1 MRTAEDLVVQRI
13 DQLIGIVKAKALL
26 EVPQIRTNTL
36 AHNLVLCMCEQIK
49 VGIWNLV
56 DVGNKRI
63 DRGVNSLLVQAIE
76 QVGEYKRHPYFLEDE
91 ISLCDE
97 FIEAVEAIKAE
108 YMKLKQGEKQQKK
121 SLVIEVREYVLQR
134 L

>member
-49 VGIWNLV
+49 VGI
-56 DVGNKRI
+56 
-63 DRGVNSLLVQAIE
+63 
-76 QVGEYKRHPYFLEDE
+76 
-91 ISLCDE
+91 
-97 FIEAVEAIKAE
+97 
-108 YMKLKQGEKQQKK
+108 
-121 SLVIEVREYVLQR
+121 
-134 L
+134 